1 MIYLFGASGHGL
13 VILDMLHRLNRPVQA
28 FIDDAD
34 KPTIFGG
41 IPVIKSNDF
50 DPANGEELIISIG
63 SNSARWTVAQKL
75 AGSSFATAVHPS
87 AILSE
92 TATVQ
97 PGSVVMAGAILNP
110 YAKVGQHCIINTGAT
125 IDHECQLG
133 DFVHISPNATLC
145 GNVKVGDHSWVAAG
159 AVVIPGVTIGERAIV
174 GAGAVV
180 LKDVPDGA
188 VVVGN
193 PAHIKSENKWVM

>member
-1 MIYLFGASGHGL
+1 MTYLFGASGHGL
-13 VILDMLHRLNRPVQA
+13 VILDILHRLNRPVQA

-34 KPTIFGG
+34 KPAHYGG

-50 DPANGEELIISIG
+50 HPGTDDEVIISIG
-63 SNSARWTVAQKL
+63 SNEARWKVAQKL
-75 AGSSFATAVHPS
+75 AGISFATAIHPA

-92 TATVQ
+92 TVTVEN
-97 PGSVVMAGAILNP
+97 GTVVMAGAVLNP
-110 YAKVGQHCIINTGAT
+110 YAKVGRHCIINTCAS
-125 IDHECQLG
+125 IDHECVIG

-145 GNVKVGDHSWVAAG
+145 GNVKVGNHAWVAAG
-159 AVVIPGVTIGERAIV
+159 AVVIPGVSIGERAIV